1 MDKKINMN
9 FSRSKISD
17 VIIIEPTPRGDSRG
31 YFARVFAKEE
41 LKEFGIK
48 YDIVHIN
55 RSMTAEKGTIRGL
68 HCQTAPKE
76 EDKIVQCLSG
86 SIFDVALD
94 LRKNSPT
101 YGQWVGEI
109 LSAENKKMLLIPK
122 GFAHGFQTLEKNVL
136 VEYFV
141 TEYYSPDNERG
152 VRWNDKFHGIKW
164 PIKNAKVSEKDGSW
178 PDFIPDKE
186 NI

>member
-1 MDKKINMN
+1 MVITKTKIEGVYVL
-9 FSRSKISD
+9 D
-17 VIIIEPTPRGDSRG
+17 LEPRADSRG

-41 LKEFGIK
+41 LAKQGVS

-55 RSMTAEKGTIRGL
+55 RSLTIDKGTIRGL
-68 HCQTAPKE
+68 HYQKSPKE
-76 EDKIVQCLSG
+76 EDKIVQCLTG

-94 LRKNSPT
+94 LREDSKT

-122 GFAHGFQTLEKNVL
+122 GFAHGFQTLEENAL

-141 TEYYSPDNERG
+141 TEYYAPECEIG
-152 VRWNDKFHGIKW
+152 IRWNDPFHKIAW
-164 PIKNAKVSEKDGSW
+164 PIQEAQVSEKDGKW
-178 PDFIPDKE
+178 PDFIPVK
-186 NI
+186 